1 MVSTPLIQILR
12 RPVLAEPSTFR
23 GLAPVLARVYAT
35 RSQNAGETRLS
46 LEALPSPDD
55 LLGIE
60 AATDRLIR
68 AVRTNEAICVA
79 GDFDCDGATA
89 TAVCV
94 RALRAFGHGN
104 VSFFVP
110 DRARLGYG
118 LTPGAVD
125 AMRDR
130 KPGLILTVD
139 NGISSAAGV
148 AHAREAG
155 IDVIVTD
162 HHLPPD
168 RLPPATATVNP
179 NQPGDPFPSKAL
191 AGVGVAFY
199 LMLATR
205 QALRKQGHFHRRP
218 EPNLAEL
225 LDLVALGTVADMV
238 PLDHT
243 NRILVEQGLR
253 RIRAGHA
260 SPGIA
265 ALLQVSGCN
274 ATQIVA
280 SDFGFGLG
288 PRLNA
293 AGRLETMDIGIQCLL
308 SDDPVHALEIATRLD
323 ALNRERRKIGQRM
336 REEAEAIVVEQAAT
350 LGADLPDGLCL
361 FAEGW
366 HQGVVGLVA
375 GRIKDRFHRPVV
387 AFAEDGNTA
396 GRLKG
401 SARSIPGVHIRD
413 ALARVDALQPGLIER
428 FGGHAMAAGLTL
440 HGEAPSSLERFRD
453 AFTAAVSDLAPPGA
467 FARVLETDGPL
478 DPEEMSLDTA
488 RMLRYGGPWGQ
499 GFPEPIWDGPLEV
512 TEVRWVGDGRHAKLR
527 VRYDSAMPPI
537 DAIAFNATELPS
549 LPQPG
554 IHHLAYRLD
563 VNHYKGISR
572 PQLVVQTCLPVR
584 QAQTTA
590 PGTRQGFRP

>member
-1 MVSTPLIQILR
+1 MNTPRLQILR
-12 RPVLAEPSTFR
+12 RPALAGPSIFR
-23 GLAPVLARVYAT
+23 GLGPVLARVYAA
-35 RSQNAGETRLS
+35 RARDAGETRLS
-46 LEALPSPDD
+46 LDALPSPDA

-60 AATDRLIR
+60 AATDRLTR
-68 AVRTNEAICVA
+68 AVRTHEVICVS

-89 TAVCV
+89 TALCV
-94 RALRAFGHGN
+94 RALRAFGHEN

-125 AMRDR
+125 AIRLR

-139 NGISSAAGV
+139 NGISSDAGV
-148 AHAREAG
+148 THARKAG
-155 IDVIVTD
+155 IDVIITD
-162 HHLPPD
+162 HHLPPGL
-168 RLPPATATVNP
+168 LPPATAIVNP
-179 NQPGDPFPSKAL
+179 NQPDDPFPSKAL

-205 QALRKQGHFHRRP
+205 QILRTQGHFHRRP

-238 PLDHT
+238 PFDPT

-265 ALLQVSGCN
+265 ALIQASGRD
-274 ATQIVA
+274 ATRLVA

-293 AGRLETMDIGIQCLL
+293 AGRLESMDIGIQCLL
-308 SDDPVHALEIATRLD
+308 SDNPVHALEIATRLD
-323 ALNRERRKIGQRM
+323 TLNRERREIEQQM
-336 REEAEAIVVEQAAT
+336 REEAEAIVAEQADT

-366 HQGVVGLVA
+366 HQGIVGLVA
-375 GRIKDRFHRPVV
+375 GRMKDRLHRPVV
-387 AFAEDGNTA
+387 AFAEDGNAA

-401 SARSIPGVHIRD
+401 SARSIPGIHIRD
-413 ALARVDALQPGLIER
+413 ALARVDTLHPGLIER

-440 HGEAPSSLERFRD
+440 CQSTPGALERFRN
-453 AFTAAVSDLAPPGA
+453 AFAKTVSELASPGA
-467 FARVLETDGPL
+467 FARVLETDGSL
-478 DPEEMSLDTA
+478 DPAEMTLDTA
-488 RMLRYGGPWGQ
+488 RILRYGGPWGQ
-499 GFPEPIWDGPLEV
+499 GFPEPIWDGPLEI
-512 TEVRWVGDGRHAKLR
+512 TEVRWVGGGRHAKLR
-527 VRYDSAMPPI
+527 VRHGSAMPPI
-537 DAIAFNATELPS
+537 DAIAFNAAELPA

-563 VNHYKGISR
+563 VNHYNGTSR
-572 PQLVVQTCLPVR
+572 LQLVVQTCLPVHPAR
-584 QAQTTA
+584 TA
-590 PGTRQGFRP
+590 DIETR

>member
-1 MVSTPLIQILR
+1 MVNTPRLQILR
-12 RPVLAEPSTFR
+12 RPALAEPSTFHSL
-23 GLAPVLARVYAT
+23 GPVLARVYAA
-35 RSQNAGETRLS
+35 RSQDTGETRLS
-46 LEALPSPDD
+46 LDALPSPDT

-60 AATDRLIR
+60 AATDRLAR
-68 AVRTNEAICVA
+68 AVRTNETICVA

-89 TAVCV
+89 TALCI
-94 RALRAFGHGN
+94 RALCAFGHEN

-118 LTPGAVD
+118 LTPGAVE
-125 AMRDR
+125 AIRLR

-139 NGISSAAGV
+139 NGISSAAGI
-148 AHAREAG
+148 AHARKAG

-168 RLPPATATVNP
+168 LLPPATAIVNP
-179 NQPGDPFPSKAL
+179 NQPGDPFPSKSL

-205 QALRKQGHFHRRP
+205 QALRTQGYFHRRP

-225 LDLVALGTVADMV
+225 LDLVALGTVADVV

-260 SPGIA
+260 RPGIA
-265 ALLQVSGCN
+265 ALIQASRRDI
-274 ATQIVA
+274 TSIVA

-293 AGRLETMDIGIQCLL
+293 AGRLESMDIGIQCLL
-308 SDDPVHALEIATRLD
+308 SDDPGHALEIATRLD
-323 ALNRERRKIGQRM
+323 ALNRDRRAIEQQM
-336 REEAEAIVVEQAAT
+336 REEAEAIVTERANT
-350 LGADLPDGLCL
+350 LGADLPDSLCL
-361 FAEGW
+361 FAKGW
-366 HQGVVGLVA
+366 HQGIVGLVA
-375 GRIKDRFHRPVV
+375 GRMKDRLHRPVI
-387 AFAEDGNTA
+387 AFAEDDHAA
-396 GRLKG
+396 GMLKG
-401 SARSIPGVHIRD
+401 SARSIPGIHIRD
-413 ALARVDALQPGLIER
+413 ALARVDALHPGLIER

-440 HGEAPSSLERFRD
+440 RQGSPPSLERFRD
-453 AFTAAVSDLAPPGA
+453 AFTKAVSDLAPPEA

-478 DPEEMSLDTA
+478 DPAEMTLDIA
-488 RMLRYGGPWGQ
+488 QILRYGGPWGQ
-499 GFPEPIWDGPLEV
+499 GFPEPVWDGLLEV

-527 VRYDSAMPPI
+527 VRYDSAMAPI
-537 DAIAFNATELPS
+537 DAIAFNAAELPS
-549 LPQPG
+549 PPQPG

-563 VNHYKGISR
+563 VNHYKGTSR
-572 PQLVVQTCLPVR
+572 PQLVVQTCLPIQQVQR
-584 QAQTTA
+584 AL
-590 PGTRQGFRP
+590 PETR